1 MLTQEEH
8 YQQLKKINQENPGI
22 IDQTNFEIK
31 FKNLVADDV
40 IDLSI
45 EVKKQ
50 IDQFGYGI
58 KNRSIGELRLLQHNL
73 QNLVGIYNYI
83 SKKSEN

>member
-1 MLTQEEH
+1 MLSQEEH
-8 YQQLKKINQENPGI
+8 YQQLRKIDQENPGI
-22 IDQTNFEIK
+22 IDQMNFETK
-31 FKNLVADDV
+31 FKNLVADEV
-40 IDLSI
+40 VNLSI
-45 EVKKQ
+45 EVKNK

-58 KNRSIGELRLLQHNL
+58 RNRSIGELRLLQHNL